1 MRTVLFLF
9 LIVGNFCFS
18 QSKLSLKKKYYGSY
32 KGEIPSYSFNTTDT
46 TFEVSPTLINI
57 KISAKEIEFKIGQN
71 AYIGSYNVLFEA
83 NNYFLLDCIIPNQLA
98 TERIMV
104 FKKGKKISRD
114 GLYPQPMAFLSKIR

>member
-9 LIVGNFCFS
+9 LILGNFCFS

-32 KGEIPSYSFNTTDT
+32 KGEIPSYSFNTNDT
-46 TFEVSPTLINI
+46 IIDVSATLINI
-57 KISAKEIEFKIGQN
+57 KISAKEIVFEIGKN
-71 AYIGSYNVLFEA
+71 AFVGSYNVLFEA

-98 TERIMV
+98 TERVMV

-114 GLYPQPMAFLSKIR
+114 GLYPQPMAFLYKTK